1 MSGCFSI
8 FPSWICT
15 HQSHSP
21 SHLGYIATVGIIPLT
36 LTDSSSIRKRLF
48 SERRSLFLDSVCCS
62 WVSSSASYSRL
73 PSWNSHS
80 SSCIFSALKHS
91 SSNRIHF
98 NESKQFLIRWRKKI
112 LLASTESS
120 TPLSNTDSPTQ
131 TREGVKSS
139 SVTAALIH
147 CSNKHEGLW
156 ADVVYAET
164 CGTALLLLLLN
175 IAPHREV
182 NSR

>member
-1 MSGCFSI
+1 MLLNFSKLNLHTSVSFTFTLRIHSYCRYHPSYLNRLQFYSQTVVFWKKISVSGLCLLQLSFQFS
-8 FPSWICT
+8 F
-15 HQSHSP
+15 
-21 SHLGYIATVGIIPLT
+21 
-36 LTDSSSIRKRLF
+36 
-48 SERRSLFLDSVCCS
+48 
-62 WVSSSASYSRL
+62 
-73 PSWNSHS
+73 
-80 SSCIFSALKHS
+80 IFSAPFLEFTQFLLYILSTKTQFH
-91 SSNRIHF
+91 SNRIHF